1 MRSAQIDIVVPVYN
15 APDDVRRCVE
25 SVLAHTTGGF
35 RLVMIDDASPDP
47 GIARLFDEL
56 SQLGDARLE
65 LFRNERNLGFT
76 GTANRGMAR
85 SRADV
90 VLLNSDTIVTRGWL
104 AALLRCA
111 ASDPRIA
118 TVTPFSNNAEICSF
132 PRFCENN
139 VWRNDDDAERIRSAL
154 ECAAVPTYPDLPT
167 GVGFCMLIRRAAI
180 DAIGAFDRAFGAGYG
195 EENDFCLRAAGA
207 GWRNALADDAFVVHT
222 GARSFA
228 GRKGE
233 LARRNLALLLQRYP
247 HYEAMVRDYVAA
259 DPLRPLRDAA
269 LFRLARDGA
278 RNRVLHLLHDCGG
291 GTEAH
296 VRRLVQ
302 TSSDDWLHYVAVATG
317 DRWRIE
323 ERDEGGRAR
332 AFEFGRRPDEPWPD
346 FVNGIV
352 ATFGVTLVHVHHLS
366 RSREGALAALRSLD
380 VPYGITVHDLWL
392 ACPTVTLTRADDRF
406 CGGVTAPAAC
416 SRCLA
421 GRAPFE
427 RIDIAEWRREHDEL
441 LGGASFLIAPSRWAA
456 DMLGRYFPQTRGRV
470 DVIPHATLER
480 ALSESEHRPH
490 HAVTAVIMPNDAIPA
505 IAIIGAIGPD
515 KGSRRI
521 ARLATRARMRGA
533 RIRIVVI
540 GYLDV
545 QHGPWQSEDAVV
557 TIHGRY
563 CRADLAVLL
572 AHYGASFVV
581 YPSEGPE
588 SFSYTLSEIWRAGMP
603 ALVPPI
609 GALSERMHDTQAGW
623 VMSDDEWC
631 NDDRMLDRILA
642 LLSPDATETRRAA
655 AANARGIRHAT
666 PEAMTRAVLAHYAN
680 AKAAATPARASKFSN
695 ERIRDALGYR
705 RWAPPPTGTTS
716 IRTSAHGSAPG
727 VLRRIAER
735 ALAMRRT
742 PVGRLLY
749 RVTPAPV
756 IDALKARLGG

>member
-1 MRSAQIDIVVPVYN
+1 VSGPVDIVVPVYN
-15 APDDVRRCVE
+15 APDDVRRCVA
-25 SVLAHTTGGF
+25 SVLTHTTGGF
-35 RLVMIDDASPDP
+35 RLVLIDDASPDP

-56 SQLGDARLE
+56 VQGGDARLE
-65 LFRNERNLGFT
+65 LLRNERNLGFT

-104 AALLRCA
+104 AALRRCA
-111 ASDPRIA
+111 ASDPRIG

-139 VWRNDDDAERIRSAL
+139 VWRTDDDAERIRSAL
-154 ECAAVPTYPDLPT
+154 ECMAVPTYPDLPT
-167 GVGFCMLIRRAAI
+167 GVGFCMLIRRATI
-180 DAIGAFDRAFGAGYG
+180 DAIGEFDLAFGAGYG
-195 EENDFCLRAAGA
+195 EENDFCLRAAHA
-207 GWRNALADDAFVVHT
+207 GWRNVLADDAFVVHT
-222 GARSFA
+222 GGRSFV

-233 LARRNLALLLQRYP
+233 LARRNLPVLLQRHP

-259 DPLRPLRDAA
+259 DPLRSLRDAA
-269 LFRLARDGA
+269 LSRLARDGA
-278 RNRVLHLLHDCGG
+278 RNRVLHLLHDRGG
-291 GTEAH
+291 GTETH
-296 VRRLVQ
+296 VRTLVQ
-302 TSSDDWLHYVAVATG
+302 TSGEDWLHYVAVATG

-323 ERDEGGRAR
+323 ERGDGGRAR
-332 AFEFGRRPDEPWPD
+332 GFEFERRPDEPWPD

-352 ATFGVTLVHVHHLS
+352 GTFGVTLVHVHHLS

-380 VPYGITVHDLWL
+380 VPYGITIHDLWL
-392 ACPTVTLTRADDRF
+392 ACPTVTLTRADDQF
-406 CGGVTAPAAC
+406 CGGVTNVATC

-421 GRAPFE
+421 DHTSFE
-427 RIDIAEWRREHDEL
+427 RIDIAQWRREHAEL
-441 LGGASFLIAPSRWAA
+441 LAGASFLIAPSRWAA
-456 DMLGRYFPQTRGRV
+456 DMLGRYFPQTRGCV

-480 ALSESEHRPH
+480 ALFASEQCPH
-490 HAVTAVIMPNDAIPA
+490 HAVTAVIMPNDGIPA
-505 IAIIGAIGPD
+505 VAFVGAIGPD

-521 ARLATRARMRGA
+521 ARLATRVRMRGV
-533 RIRIVVI
+533 RIRFVVI

-545 QHGPWQSEDAVV
+545 QHAPWQSDDAVV
-557 TIHGRY
+557 TVHGRY
-563 CRADLAVLL
+563 SRADLAVLL
-572 AHYGASFVV
+572 AHYGASFVA

-588 SFSYTLSEIWRAGMP
+588 SFSYTLSEVWRAGLP

-609 GALSERMHDTQAGW
+609 GALAERVRETQAGW

-631 NDDRMLDRILA
+631 DDDRMLDRILA
-642 LLSPDATETRRAA
+642 LLSVDASETRGAA
-655 AANARGIRHAT
+655 AAKARAICHAT
-666 PEAMTRAVLAHYAN
+666 PGMMAQATFAHYVN
-680 AKAAATPARASKFSN
+680 AKSVSRTARSSTFSN

-705 RWAPPPTGTTS
+705 HWVPPAAATMPIQTPVHAPP
-716 IRTSAHGSAPG
+716 HD

-756 IDALKARLGG
+756 IDALKGRLGG